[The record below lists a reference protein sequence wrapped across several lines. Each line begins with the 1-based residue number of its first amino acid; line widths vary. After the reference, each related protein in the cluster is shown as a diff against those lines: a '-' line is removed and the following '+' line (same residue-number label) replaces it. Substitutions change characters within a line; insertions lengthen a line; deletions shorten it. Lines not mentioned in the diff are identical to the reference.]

1 MMKLDDKFN
10 IEITIPSD
18 NDGYVLMQCSY
29 CGAFFKTTPDDIED
43 DGIWALYCPSCG
55 LSSENYITDDALELV
70 FAMVQN
76 KTVDN
81 IYDEF
86 KIMEREF
93 RNKPITFKAGKRP
106 KHEPE
111 NPIRSG
117 IEALE
122 ITSFPCCN
130 RLAKI
135 KPLLK
140 ITGCY
145 CPFCGVKNYEVE

>member
-1 MMKLDDKFN
+1 MDNEFS
-10 IEITIPSD
+10 IEISIPTDD
-18 NDGYVLMQCSY
+18 NGYILLQCSH
-29 CGAFFKTTPDDIED
+29 CGTFFKSTPADLEDNRLLDI
-43 DGIWALYCPSCG
+43 YCPSCG
-55 LSSENYITDDALELV
+55 LISGNYITEEVLELAV
-70 FAMVQN
+70 AMGQN
-76 KTVDN
+76 IAMDM

-86 KIMEREF
+86 KKMEKKF
-93 RNKPITFKAGKRP
+93 KKGPVTFKAGKRS

-122 ITSFPCCN
+122 TATFSCCN
-130 RLAKI
+130 RTAKV
-135 KPLLK
+135 KPILK

>member
-1 MMKLDDKFN
+1 MNDEFN
-10 IEITIPSD
+10 IKISIPTD
-18 NDGYVLMQCSY
+18 DYGFVLLKCSH
-29 CGAFFKTTPDDIED
+29 CGTFFKAIPEDIED
-43 DGIWALYCPSCG
+43 NGVLELYCPSCG
-55 LSSENYITDDALELV
+55 LNSDNYITDDVLELA
-70 FAMVQN
+70 FAMMHN
-76 KTVDN
+76 KAIDI

-86 KIMEREF
+86 KKMERQF
-93 RNKPITFKAGKRP
+93 KKGPIIFKAGRRP

-122 ITSFPCCN
+122 VTSFPCCN
-130 RLAKI
+130 RAAKV
-135 KPLLK
+135 KPLLR